1 MNIEI
6 SILFKDFPNSGKRR
20 GMMELNSEEND
31 FKLYVPSNVKTR
43 LEFFNGF
50 GVSELITTVIVA
62 GIFLPFSFI
71 LYKIRGVFLLPVIL
85 EFLAV
90 AGTIMMTTKDANNLC
105 VVTQIKFMIN
115 FSKIQKKFDYKY
127 YNKFKDEE

>member
-1 MNIEI
+1 M
-6 SILFKDFPNSGKRR
+6 
-20 GMMELNSEEND
+20 NSEENE
-31 FKLYVPSNVKTR
+31 FKLYVPTNVKTR

-71 LYKIRGVFLLPVIL
+71 LYKIKGSFLLPIIL

-115 FSKIQKKFDYKY
+115 FNKIQKKFDYKY
-127 YNKFKDEE
+127 YNKFKDGE

>member
-1 MNIEI
+1 M
-6 SILFKDFPNSGKRR
+6 
-20 GMMELNSEEND
+20 NSEENE
-31 FKLYVPSNVKTR
+31 FKLYVPTNVKTR

-50 GVSELITTVIVA
+50 GVSELITTVIVT

-71 LYKIRGVFLLPVIL
+71 LYKIKGSFLLPIIL

-115 FSKIQKKFDYKY
+115 FNKIQKKFDYKY
-127 YNKFKDEE
+127 YNKFKDGE

>member
-1 MNIEI
+1 M
-6 SILFKDFPNSGKRR
+6 
-20 GMMELNSEEND
+20 NSEENE
-31 FKLYVPSNVKTR
+31 FKLYVPTNVKTR

-71 LYKIRGVFLLPVIL
+71 LYKIKGSFLLPIIL

-90 AGTIMMTTKDANNLC
+90 AGTIMMTTKDTNNLC

-127 YNKFKDEE
+127 YNKFKDRE

>member
-1 MNIEI
+1 M
-6 SILFKDFPNSGKRR
+6 
-20 GMMELNSEEND
+20 NSEEND

-50 GVSELITTVIVA
+50 GISELITTVIVA

-71 LYKIRGVFLLPVIL
+71 LYKIRGGFLLPVIL
-85 EFLAV
+85 EFLAI

-105 VVTQIKFMIN
+105 VVSQIKFMLD
-115 FSKIQKKFDYKY
+115 FSKIQRKFDYRY
-127 YNKFKDEE
+127 YNKLKDEE